1 MGGVVRRSVTPSE
14 DISKELREAAFLRTD
29 SLSFSLLPLSAF
41 WGGVR
46 AEDVGREERTL
57 RNRSSCG
64 VGPVTLGPSPT

>member
-1 MGGVVRRSVTPSE
+1 MTRLE
-14 DISKELREAAFLRTD
+14 DIAKELREAAFLRTH

-46 AEDVGREERTL
+46 AEDVGREEGTL
-57 RNRSSCG
+57 RNRSSWG